1 MSTTAAFCPQG
12 STVLVTNAAVQV
24 PGEATGGV
32 AQSYRVRNLAST
44 PQYFTWGATNAV
56 TSVGA
61 PTAGV
66 PSANTIGMLGSSVE
80 TFVINAPGAGTLWF
94 IASTATG
101 FEFTP
106 GEGL

>member
-1 MSTTAAFCPQG
+1 MSTTSAFIPQG
-12 STVLVTNAAVQV
+12 PTYLVVATAIQCPSSMTLSNPVQ
-24 PGEATGGV
+24 
-32 AQSYRVRNLAST
+32 SFRVRNLSAS
-44 PQYFTWGATNAV
+44 PQYFTWGTASTV

-61 PTAGV
+61 PSAGV

-80 TFVINAPGAGTLWF
+80 TFMLPPNAWF